1 MLLCAEYVLPI
12 TQPPIEKGAV
22 LVRDGKIQDVGR
34 ADVLK
39 ARYAGEETKDF
50 GLAALMPGLVNLNS
64 RLEHA
69 VMRGIVHD
77 EPYITWLQLVNETSS
92 LMNGSDWHDSA
103 ILGGLEALSAGI
115 TTVADVTSS
124 SAPCDAVRELG
135 LRSVIY
141 REVTAMDKRRVD
153 HAMRQAKSDVE
164 KWQDEYASDLV
175 TVGIA
180 AGPLYACHPLI
191 FSKIVEFADDTLPV
205 ALQLAASRE
214 EYNFIK
220 RGSSALSVHS
230 ENVNR
235 GSVEIPPWLPT
246 GVTPVN
252 YVLNW
257 GGLDAKNILA
267 VHCVHVNDDDLDE
280 LRSHDV
286 AIAVCQRCNAQLG
299 MGVPPLADYL
309 RAGMRVG
316 LGTDSPAATDS
327 TDLFIEMRTGML
339 LQRAV
344 TRNMFLD
351 SATMLEMATMG
362 GARALRMEDKIGS
375 LEVGKLADI
384 VAVDL
389 SGSHQTPTT
398 DPISAVVNT
407 AASTDVVMTMV
418 NGQVLY
424 ESDQW
429 HVDVQV
435 ARNIASVIEIRGKLR
450 G

>member
-1 MLLCAEYVLPI
+1 
-12 TQPPIEKGAV
+12 
-22 LVRDGKIQDVGR
+22 
-34 ADVLK
+34 
-39 ARYAGEETKDF
+39 
-50 GLAALMPGLVNLNS
+50 
-64 RLEHA
+64 
-69 VMRGIVHD
+69 
-77 EPYITWLQLVNETSS
+77 
-92 LMNGSDWHDSA
+92 
-103 ILGGLEALSAGI
+103 
-115 TTVADVTSS
+115 
-124 SAPCDAVRELG
+124 
-135 LRSVIY
+135 
-141 REVTAMDKRRVD
+141 
-153 HAMRQAKSDVE
+153 
-164 KWQDEYASDLV
+164 
-175 TVGIA
+175 
-180 AGPLYACHPLI
+180 
-191 FSKIVEFADDTLPV
+191 
-205 ALQLAASRE
+205 
-214 EYNFIK
+214 
-220 RGSSALSVHS
+220 
-230 ENVNR
+230 
-235 GSVEIPPWLPT
+235 
-246 GVTPVN
+246 
-252 YVLNW
+252 
-257 GGLDAKNILA
+257 
-267 VHCVHVNDDDLDE
+267 
-280 LRSHDV
+280 
-286 AIAVCQRCNAQLG
+286 

-351 SATMLEMATMG
+351 SSTMLEMATMG